1 MSAQC
6 NGSHGALASCSTP
19 CSCLG
24 LHLGWKEEVA
34 AQCNGKVM
42 MLWKNGCL
50 HVLDYQLL
58 GADLGNCPKFLG
70 RRRMCH
76 RQVSPPAF
84 PAALC
89 RHRPSAAVIAQAVF
103 KQELL
108 YSEPLEEQEIG

>member
-6 NGSHGALASCSTP
+6 NGSHGALASCSAP

-34 AQCNGKVM
+34 AQCNGKGM

-58 GADLGNCPKFLG
+58 GADLGELSQISWKKD
-70 RRRMCH
+70 
-76 RQVSPPAF
+76 VSQTAQSPSF
-84 PAALC
+84 P
-89 RHRPSAAVIAQAVF
+89 SGIM
-103 KQELL
+103 
-108 YSEPLEEQEIG
+108 